1 MERRATVLA
10 WSLAVAGAL
19 AIFGS
24 AVLGPDTIF
33 AGDIEVFESA
43 RDRFV
48 AAAWKDGEGIPRWA
62 PGIAGGVSARASQE
76 LGILYPPSLVL
87 AVAATDR
94 AEALG
99 LAIHLIIAV
108 LGARALGRAL
118 GLEPSAAL
126 VVGFAYGFS
135 GALVSE
141 QLTPVYV
148 RSGAWLPWAVAG
160 LERASRGERR
170 GLAVAVV
177 ALAASYLAGDPQS
190 CLTAAVAALVLGVT
204 LRGAV
209 GAGRAGL
216 AVAAAG
222 GLAALVSAIQLV
234 PAALAFAESERSGG
248 LPYEA
253 ATRWSLQPLELLG
266 VAVPFAF
273 GSFAAP
279 GTSWFHL
286 VSNEHQRAWGDSVYL
301 GPIVL
306 ALAAC
311 GVARLRDERRAR
323 AGLALAVLFL
333 ALALGANTPLYRLV
347 HALPGG
353 ASFRYPAK
361 LLVPSVLG
369 VAILAGVGADAVATR
384 ALGARRIALAVLGA
398 VAWLALVGA
407 NVAALAAGSL
417 GARIDSLGPGAD
429 GERAVALLAPGF
441 AHVTIIAYAALA
453 LVWKGAARK
462 RLGLALAALVAV
474 DLAVAQR
481 AGVALAPRE
490 PFTRTPLAATVLA
503 DAEKMLHG
511 PARVLPTASAERPTV
526 AEAQVALPAR
536 SFVAEREGLAPNTGL
551 GYGVLSQGGF
561 LSNYP
566 ERLVMLDE
574 AKIPP
579 LRRAVLQGATF
590 VLAAETQVGDYS
602 EGGTFTGHDVG
613 QRTLIYLD
621 SAPPWARVVPRAR
634 FVRDARAALAAIAA
648 PTFDPRSEVVIEAA
662 ETASRP
668 GPAATGQARLVAKLG
683 LHEFEVEVQA
693 PAESWLV
700 VREGYAPGWLA
711 SVNGAAEMPVVA
723 ADLVSRAVRVPAGA
737 SRVSFRYVAP
747 GESAGTLVTC
757 GTLAGLLVLALVL
770 ALRARRAPA
779 TL

>member
-1 MERRATVLA
+1 MERRANVLA
-10 WSLAVAGAL
+10 WCLALAGAL
-19 AIFGS
+19 AIFAS

-62 PGIAGGVSARASQE
+62 PGIAGGISARASQE
-76 LGILYPPSLVL
+76 LGILYPPSFIL
-87 AVAATDR
+87 AIAATDR

-118 GLEPSAAL
+118 GLEPAAAL
-126 VVGFAYGFS
+126 LVGFAYGFS

-148 RSGAWLPWAVAG
+148 RSGAWLPWAIAG

-170 GLAVAVV
+170 WLGVGIL

-190 CLTAAVAALVLGVT
+190 CLTAAAATLVLAAT
-204 LRGAV
+204 TRGAA
-209 GAGRAGL
+209 GAGRAAL

-222 GLAALVSAIQLV
+222 ALAALVSAIQLV

-248 LPYEA
+248 LRFED

-266 VAVPFAF
+266 ASVPFAF
-273 GSFAAP
+273 GSFAAH
-279 GTSWFHL
+279 GTTWFKF
-286 VSNEHQRAWGDSVYL
+286 VSNEHERAWGYSVYL
-301 GPIVL
+301 GPVVL
-306 ALAAC
+306 ALATC
-311 GVARLRDERRAR
+311 GLAQLREDRRAR
-323 AGLALAVLFL
+323 GGLALAVIFF

-347 HALPGG
+347 YALPGG

-369 VAILAGVGADAVATR
+369 VAILAGVGAEALTSR
-384 ALGARRIALAVLGA
+384 ALGKRIVLIVLGA
-398 VAWLALVGA
+398 LGALALVGT
-407 NVAALAAGSL
+407 NVAALAAESL
-417 GARIDSLGPGAD
+417 GARIDALGQGVDGA
-429 GERAVALLAPGF
+429 RAVAFLAPGF
-441 AHVTIIAYAALA
+441 AHVALVACAALA
-453 LVWKGAARK
+453 LVFKGKAGP
-462 RLGLALAALVAV
+462 RLGLTLAALVAV
-474 DLAVAQR
+474 DLAIAQR
-481 AGVALAPRE
+481 AGVPLAPRE
-490 PFTRTPLAATVLA
+490 PFTRTPLAASVLA

-511 PARVLPTASAERPTV
+511 PARVLPTMSAERPTE
-526 AEAQVALPAR
+526 AEAALPLPAR
-536 SFVAEREGLAPNTGL
+536 DFVAEREGLAPNTAL

-566 ERLVMLDE
+566 ERLVLLDE
-574 AKIPP
+574 AKISP
-579 LRRAVLQGATF
+579 LRQAILQGASF
-590 VLAAETQVGDYS
+590 VLAAGRQVEAYT

-634 FVRDARAALAAIAA
+634 FARDARAALAAITDPA
-648 PTFDPRSEVVIEAA
+648 FDPRNEAVIEASG
-662 ETASRP
+662 TASPP
-668 GPAATGQARLVAKLG
+668 GPAATGQARLVSKLG
-683 LHEFEVEVQA
+683 LHAFEVEVQA
-693 PAESWLV
+693 PSESWLV

-711 SVNGAAEMPVVA
+711 SVNGAAEVPVLA
-723 ADLVSRAVRVPAGA
+723 ADLVARGVRVPAGA

-747 GESAGTLVTC
+747 GENAGTLVTC
-757 GTLAGLLVLALVL
+757 ATLAGLLVLALVL
-770 ALRARRAPA
+770 VARARRAPA